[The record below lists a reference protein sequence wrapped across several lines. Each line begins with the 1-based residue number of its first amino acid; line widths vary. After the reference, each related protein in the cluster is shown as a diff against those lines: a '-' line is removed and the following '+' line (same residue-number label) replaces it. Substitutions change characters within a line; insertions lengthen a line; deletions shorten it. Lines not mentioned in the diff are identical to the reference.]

1 MKTAE
6 TTLAIEADNY
16 TGRKN
21 KHIPTATNSCISI
34 PRHYTYTPLKI
45 SIHWSWIKINF
56 TTLPTLE
63 INSCDTTRDTEP
75 LSRLSGAAQRTTVDF
90 AACSSRRE
98 RNSAPTYPGGP
109 ARTPYP
115 RTVLQKDNQPC
126 LCTERRNIHSY
137 ISVVPTRKERTANT
151 AFEIM

>member
-6 TTLAIEADNY
+6 TTAIEADNY

-21 KHIPTATNSCISI
+21 KHIPTATNSCIRT

-63 INSCDTTRDTEP
+63 INSCDTTRATEP
-75 LSRLSGAAQRTTVDF
+75 LSRLSGAAQRTTSTLLH
-90 AACSSRRE
+90 AAADVSGTPPPPTLAGRRE
-98 RNSAPTYPGGP
+98 HRLLGRFYKRITNHVYARSVETY
-109 ARTPYP
+109 TTY
-115 RTVLQKDNQPC
+115 L
-126 LCTERRNIHSY
+126 RR
-137 ISVVPTRKERTANT
+137 P
-151 AFEIM
+151 